1 MELRV
6 LLMLPLCFPG
16 LHAQTTSV
24 MESRSEGS
32 TLSLQCSYAAL
43 AVYQQQKAW
52 CRVTDD
58 GQCEPLVETTYPN
71 QNQYTNRATKGYV
84 TIEDDSTRQT
94 VSITMTNLQAED
106 SDTYVCAYRSY
117 TGGYLP
123 LKTISLQVFKE
134 VHKSELDSLSVQ
146 CKYRAWVHSTDIKT
160 WCRRDQTWCKIWVS
174 TDGSSTSSNS
184 KALKDRALIQ
194 DDTKKRTIT
203 ITIQKLQAQDAG
215 VYWCALFTYP
225 QITQIMEVRLSVSKK
240 TQQYTVKESGN
251 VSVQCRYSA
260 QDYGAVSKAWCK
272 EGARRCTTLVTT
284 VKPSEYRRTL
294 QQGRVTIQDDT
305 QQGIVT
311 ITMEKL
317 QARDSGVY
325 WCALYEDPHLF
336 RMVEV
341 TLKVAEISSERTLS
355 GTAGTN
361 QSTPSSNIPPP
372 SFSSNINT
380 SIILSV
386 VLSILFI
393 LALISLITLCVRQ
406 RKQLKRKGTREAE
419 NIYEK
424 PEDIAQ
430 LDTAE
435 RTEST
440 TDDSK
445 DLKYVTLNFKSRLSS
460 EDPLYCNVEPSQTPR
475 KPKDE
480 DVEYAIIALKQLP
493 TKDEAQNP
501 KTIQKWEKR
510 TGIQSGNGE

>member
-1 MELRV
+1 
-6 LLMLPLCFPG
+6 

-32 TLSLQCSYAAL
+32 TLSIQCSYAAL

-123 LKTISLQVFKE
+123 LKTISLQVFKGCWR
-134 VHKSELDSLSVQ
+134 VLV
-146 CKYRAWVHSTDIKT
+146 
-160 WCRRDQTWCKIWVS
+160 
-174 TDGSSTSSNS
+174 
-184 KALKDRALIQ
+184 
-194 DDTKKRTIT
+194 
-203 ITIQKLQAQDAG
+203 
-215 VYWCALFTYP
+215 CALHLP
-225 QITQIMEVRLSVSKK
+225 SNHPDNGGQALC
-240 TQQYTVKESGN
+240 
-251 VSVQCRYSA
+251 VQ
-260 QDYGAVSKAWCK
+260 D
-272 EGARRCTTLVTT
+272 
-284 VKPSEYRRTL
+284 
-294 QQGRVTIQDDT
+294 
-305 QQGIVT
+305 
-311 ITMEKL
+311 
-317 QARDSGVY
+317 
-325 WCALYEDPHLF
+325 
-336 RMVEV
+336 
-341 TLKVAEISSERTLS
+341 
-355 GTAGTN
+355 
-361 QSTPSSNIPPP
+361 
-372 SFSSNINT
+372 SNINT

-430 LDTAE
+430 LDTTE

-493 TKDEAQNP
+493 
-501 KTIQKWEKR
+501 
-510 TGIQSGNGE
+510 